1 MNTIQEQRTIIE
13 RLVRLNNK
21 YIGNEDLF
29 EDFCSEAYKRSYTLF
44 DNNEIKNFE
53 SYLAKVVNT
62 SILNVLRTSG
72 RIRRHSNRYVST
84 HEVLMDPT
92 PAPQQFVHETVPQ
105 VQMITPVAEAQP
117 VFLYNVPDPKNNFE
131 ERIVRKD
138 LLQKVVDIV
147 LVAHKNNPNRE
158 YLRIFFLRYVKEKKQ
173 REIAEITQLSQSEVS
188 KRLLEIAEI
197 VKSHFNK

>member
-29 EDFCSEAYKRSYTLF
+29 EDFCSEAYQRSYTLF

-53 SYLAKVVNT
+53 GYLAKVVNT
-62 SILNVLRTSG
+62 SILTVLRTSG
-72 RIRRHSNRYVST
+72 RIRRHSNKYVST
-84 HEVLMDPT
+84 HEVLIDPT
-92 PAPQQFVHETVPQ
+92 PAQQFIREAAATPAPIQTVT
-105 VQMITPVAEAQP
+105 VEDRPVY
-117 VFLYNVPDPKNNFE
+117 LYNVSDPKNNFE
-131 ERIVRKD
+131 EKIVRKD

-147 LVAHKNNPNRE
+147 LVAHKNNPNKE

>member
-1 MNTIQEQRTIIE
+1 MDTLEKQRTIIE

-44 DNNEIKNFE
+44 ENNEIKNFE
-53 SYLAKVVNT
+53 GYLAKVVNT

-72 RIRRHSNRYVST
+72 RIRRHSNKYVST
-84 HEVLMDPT
+84 HEVLIDPT
-92 PAPQQFVHETVPQ
+92 PAKQFLPEIAPVPA
-105 VQMITPVAEAQP
+105 VIEP
-117 VFLYNVPDPKNNFE
+117 VFSSNEPVSLYNVSDPKDNFE
-131 ERIVRKD
+131 EKIVRKD

-147 LVAHKNNPNRE
+147 LVAHRNNPNKE

-173 REIAEITQLSQSEVS
+173 REIAEITNLSQSEIS

-197 VKSHFNK
+197 VKFHFNK

>member
-1 MNTIQEQRTIIE
+1 MNTLQEQRTTIE

-62 SILNVLRTSG
+62 SILTVLRTSG
-72 RIRRHSNRYVST
+72 RIRRHSNKYVST
-84 HEVLMDPT
+84 NEILMDPT
-92 PAPQQFVHETVPQ
+92 PAKQFLQENVPAVENVVIQ
-105 VQMITPVAEAQP
+105 EQP
-117 VFLYNVPDPKNNFE
+117 VYLYNVTDPKNDFE
-131 ERIVRKD
+131 EKIVRKD

-147 LVAHKNNPNRE
+147 LIAHRNNPNKE

-173 REIAEITQLSQSEVS
+173 REISEITNLSQSEIS

>member
-29 EDFCSEAYKRSYTLF
+29 EDFCSEAYQRSYTLF

-62 SILNVLRTSG
+62 SILTVLRSSG
-72 RIRRHSNRYVST
+72 RIRRHSNKSVST
-84 HEVLMDPT
+84 REVLLDPT
-92 PAPQQFVHETVPQ
+92 PAQQFVREAAMPVSS
-105 VQMITPVAEAQP
+105 VPVAVAEPQI
-117 VFLYNVPDPKNNFE
+117 VNLYNVSDPKNNFE

-147 LVAHKNNPNRE
+147 LVAHKNNPNKE

>member
-1 MNTIQEQRTIIE
+1 MDTLQEQRTIIE

-44 DNNEIKNFE
+44 DNDEIKNFE
-53 SYLAKVVNT
+53 GYLAKVVNT
-62 SILNVLRTSG
+62 SILTVLRTSG
-72 RIRRHSNRYVST
+72 RIRRHSNKYVST
-84 HEVLMDPT
+84 HEILMDPT
-92 PAPQQFVHETVPQ
+92 PSKQFIREAAPVQTVENIIAKEEPLH
-105 VQMITPVAEAQP
+105 
-117 VFLYNVPDPKNNFE
+117 LYDVSDPGVNFE
-131 ERIVRKD
+131 EKIVRKD

-147 LVAHKNNPNRE
+147 LIAHKNNPNKE

-173 REIAEITQLSQSEVS
+173 REIAQITNLSQSEIS

>member
-1 MNTIQEQRTIIE
+1 MDTLQEQRITIE

-21 YIGNEDLF
+21 YVGNEDLF
-29 EDFCSEAYKRSYTLF
+29 EDFCSEAYERSYTLF

-53 SYLAKVVNT
+53 GYLAKVVNT
-62 SILNVLRTSG
+62 SILTVLRTSG
-72 RIRRHSNRYVST
+72 RIRRHSNRYIST
-84 HEVLMDPT
+84 HEVLIDPT
-92 PAPQQFVHETVPQ
+92 PSKQFVKEVPP
-105 VQMITPVAEAQP
+105 VQTFESIVTHDYSSH
-117 VFLYNVPDPKNNFE
+117 LYDVSDPKDNFE
-131 ERIVRKD
+131 EKIVRKD

-147 LVAHKNNPNRE
+147 LVAHKNNPNKE

-173 REIAEITQLSQSEVS
+173 REIAEITNLSQSEVS

>member
-1 MNTIQEQRTIIE
+1 MDTLQEQRTIIE

-44 DNNEIKNFE
+44 DNDEIKNFE
-53 SYLAKVVNT
+53 GYLAKVVNT
-62 SILNVLRTSG
+62 SILTVLRTSG
-72 RIRRHSNRYVST
+72 RIRRHSNKYVST
-84 HEVLMDPT
+84 HEILMDPT
-92 PAPQQFVHETVPQ
+92 PSKQFIREAAPVQTVENIIAKEEPVH
-105 VQMITPVAEAQP
+105 
-117 VFLYNVPDPKNNFE
+117 LYDVSDPGVNFE
-131 ERIVRKD
+131 EKIVRKD

-147 LVAHKNNPNRE
+147 LIAHKNNPNKE

-173 REIAEITQLSQSEVS
+173 REIAQITNLSQSEIS